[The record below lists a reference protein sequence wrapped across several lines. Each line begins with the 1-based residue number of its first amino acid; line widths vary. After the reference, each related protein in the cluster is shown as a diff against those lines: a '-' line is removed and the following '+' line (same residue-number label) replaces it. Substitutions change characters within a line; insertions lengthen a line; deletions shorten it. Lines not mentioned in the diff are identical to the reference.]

1 MNIIL
6 IQCGHIPDNLQHI
19 SGDFADI
26 FHRFFAKY
34 EPSIQLDVYDATTGE
49 LPAEN
54 VKTDGFL
61 FSGSAHSAYENQK
74 WILQLKRFIRQLYRK
89 RRKMVGIC
97 FGHQII
103 AASLGGSVKRSS
115 KGWGVGVQ
123 RVDIKKQMSWM
134 VPAVMKCS
142 VLVSYQDQI
151 ETLPPGAIVL
161 GRNAHCRHFMYAIED
176 FVLGIQGHPEAEK
189 TFAAALYNYRIEQIG
204 KKTVQ
209 KAINSLE
216 KTVDHAIW
224 ARWITNFF
232 SSPVA
237 FSADGCRF

>member
-6 IQCGHIPDNLQHI
+6 IQCGHIPDNLQYI
-19 SGDFADI
+19 SGDVPEI
-26 FHRFFAKY
+26 FHRFFSKY
-34 EPSIQLDVYDATTGE
+34 EPKIHLDVYDATLGE
-49 LPAEN
+49 LPDEK
-54 VKTDGFL
+54 VETDGFL
-61 FSGSAHSAYENQK
+61 LSGSAHSVYENKK
-74 WILQLKRFIRQLYRK
+74 WILQTKSFIRELYRK

-103 AASLGGSVKRSS
+103 AESLGGSVKRSS

-123 RVDIKKQMSWM
+123 SVAITKQASWM
-134 VPAVMKCS
+134 IPAVMKCN

-161 GRNAHCRHFMYAIED
+161 GSNSHCRHFMYVIED

-189 TFAAALYNYRIEQIG
+189 AFAAALYNYRIERIG
-204 KKTVQ
+204 KESVK

-216 KTVDHAIW
+216 NTVHPAIW
-224 ARWITNFF
+224 AKWIYNFL
-232 SSPVA
+232 SPP
-237 FSADGCRF
+237 DKE